1 MLDGPSRRSSI
12 VGETYATK
20 QEARPSGGRT
30 FGSYSGT
37 NGGDVGG
44 KWKLLGMLTF
54 VWDVLPSA
62 SLLCPR
68 YAPGARRRR
77 IGTLKPAGR
86 AGPVKSRLA
95 LVGVMRRLLG
105 VLWR

>member
-68 YAPGARRRR
+68 YAPSGARAAVESAPSNQQVARVP
-77 IGTLKPAGR
+77 L
-86 AGPVKSRLA
+86 SRY
-95 LVGVMRRLLG
+95 
-105 VLWR
+105 WRWWA